1 MKRSENLDLWSL
13 GGRAAELPRSSSAV
27 HPHASTNGFDQ
38 TAVQEWL
45 RVHRMLVQ
53 QEAAFSEIAMRAAA
67 GEISVDELHDARDL
81 LMAMRSLCMAVY
93 EKAFPKPPRP

>member
-1 MKRSENLDLWSL
+1 MKRSEIS
-13 GGRAAELPRSSSAV
+13 EF
-27 HPHASTNGFDQ
+27 ASTLAGAGASLRDSSVAGSLAALDGVDRS
-38 TAVQEWL
+38 AVQEWL

-67 GEISVDELHDARDL
+67 GEISVDELHDERDL
-81 LMAMRSLCMAVY
+81 LMAMRALCMAVY